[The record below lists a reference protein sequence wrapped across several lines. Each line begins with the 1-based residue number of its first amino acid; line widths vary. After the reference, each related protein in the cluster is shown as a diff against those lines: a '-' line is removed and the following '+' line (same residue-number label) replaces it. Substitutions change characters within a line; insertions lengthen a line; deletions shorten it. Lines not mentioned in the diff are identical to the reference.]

1 MKLPFK
7 FSTAIFDLDGTL
19 VDTEP
24 FYSEAT
30 QVVLEPYGKKF
41 TNDFKRKIMGG
52 DALTSASLTVK
63 EFNLEMTPQEFLE
76 RREVHLRVL
85 FPKATEIKGA
95 GEYLQRLMETGT
107 RIALATSS
115 SKALCEIKIGHRA
128 WSDIFECKIHGDDPE
143 LLRSKPAPDIFILC
157 AQRMGVSPENI
168 IVFEDSKNGIRAA
181 KGAGMKVVGIRN
193 EFMSEADFEDA
204 DFLVDN
210 YYDIEL

>member
-1 MKLPFK
+1 MKLPFE

-30 QVVLEPYGKKF
+30 QIVLDPHGKEF
-41 TNDFKRKIMGG
+41 TKDLKRKIMGG
-52 DALTSASLTVK
+52 DALTSASVIVK
-63 EFNLEMTPQEFLE
+63 KFNLKMTPGEFLE
-76 RREVHLRVL
+76 KRETHLRAL
-85 FPKATEIKGA
+85 FPNATEIKGA
-95 GEYLQRLMETGT
+95 GEYLHRLKVART

-115 SKALCEIKIGHRA
+115 SKALCKIKIGHRA
-128 WSDIFECKIHGDDPE
+128 WSNIFECEIHGDDPE

-157 AQRMGVSPENI
+157 ARRMGVSPENI

-181 KGAGMKVVGIRN
+181 KDAGMKVVGIRN

>member
-1 MKLPFK
+1 MKLPFE

-30 QVVLEPYGKKF
+30 QIVLEPYGKEF
-41 TNDFKRKIMGG
+41 TKDFKRKIMGG
-52 DALTSASLTVK
+52 DALTGASMIVEKFDLK
-63 EFNLEMTPQEFLE
+63 MTPREFLE
-76 RREVHLRVL
+76 KREKHLRAL
-85 FPKATEIKGA
+85 FPSATEIKGA
-95 GEYLQRLMETGT
+95 GEYLHRLKVART

-115 SKALCEIKIGHRA
+115 SKTLCEIKIGHRA
-128 WSDIFECKIHGDDPE
+128 WSNIFECKIYGDDPE
-143 LLRSKPAPDIFILC
+143 LFRSKPAPDIFILC
-157 AQRMGVSPENI
+157 AQRMAVSPENI
-168 IVFEDSKNGIRAA
+168 IVFEDSKNGIQAA

>member
-1 MKLPFK
+1 MKLPFE

-30 QVVLEPYGKKF
+30 QIVLEPYGKEF
-41 TNDFKRKIMGG
+41 TKDFKRKIMGG
-52 DALTSASLTVK
+52 DALTGASMIVEKFDLK
-63 EFNLEMTPQEFLE
+63 MTPREFLE
-76 RREVHLRVL
+76 KREKHLRAL
-85 FPKATEIKGA
+85 FPSATEIKGA
-95 GEYLQRLMETGT
+95 GEYLHRLKVART

-115 SKALCEIKIGHRA
+115 SKTLCEIKIGHRA
-128 WSDIFECKIHGDDPE
+128 WSNIFECKIYGDDPE

-157 AQRMGVSPENI
+157 AQRMAVSPENI
-168 IVFEDSKNGIRAA
+168 IFFEDSKNGIQAA

>member
-1 MKLPFK
+1 MKLPFE

-24 FYSEAT
+24 FYSKAT
-30 QVVLEPYGKKF
+30 QIVLEPHGKEF
-41 TNDFKRKIMGG
+41 TKDLKRKIMGG
-52 DALTSASLTVK
+52 DALTGASVIVK
-63 EFNLEMTPQEFLE
+63 KFNLKMTPREFLE
-76 RREVHLRVL
+76 KRERHLRAL
-85 FPKATEIKGA
+85 FPNATEIKGA
-95 GEYLQRLMETGT
+95 SEYLQQLKEIGT

-115 SKALCEIKIGHRA
+115 SKTLCEIKIGHRD
-128 WSDIFECKIHGDDPE
+128 WSNIFECKIYGDDPE

-157 AQRMGVSPENI
+157 AQRMAVSPENI
-168 IVFEDSKNGIRAA
+168 IVFEDSKNGIQAA

>member
-1 MKLPFK
+1 MKLPFE

-30 QVVLEPYGKKF
+30 QIVLEPYGKEF
-41 TNDFKRKIMGG
+41 TKDFKRKIMGG
-52 DALTSASLTVK
+52 DALTGASMIVEKFDLK
-63 EFNLEMTPQEFLE
+63 MTPREFLE
-76 RREVHLRVL
+76 KREKHLRAL
-85 FPKATEIKGA
+85 FPSATEIKGA
-95 GEYLQRLMETGT
+95 GEYLHRLKVART

-115 SKALCEIKIGHRA
+115 SKTLCEIKIGHRA
-128 WSDIFECKIHGDDPE
+128 WSNIFECKIYGDDPE

-157 AQRMGVSPENI
+157 AQRMAVSPENI
-168 IVFEDSKNGIRAA
+168 IVFEDSKNGIQAA

>member
-1 MKLPFK
+1 MKLPFE

-30 QVVLEPYGKKF
+30 QIVLEPYGKEF
-41 TNDFKRKIMGG
+41 TKDFKRKIMGG
-52 DALTSASLTVK
+52 DALTGASMIVEKFDLK
-63 EFNLEMTPQEFLE
+63 MTPREFLE
-76 RREVHLRVL
+76 KREKHLRAL
-85 FPKATEIKGA
+85 FPSATEIKGA
-95 GEYLQRLMETGT
+95 GEYLHRLKVART

-115 SKALCEIKIGHRA
+115 SKTLCEIKIGHRA
-128 WSDIFECKIHGDDPE
+128 WSNIFECKIYGDDPE

-157 AQRMGVSPENI
+157 AQRMAVSPENI
-168 IVFEDSKNGIRAA
+168 IVFEDSKNGIQAA

-193 EFMSEADFEDA
+193 EFMSEADFEDS

>member
-41 TNDFKRKIMGG
+41 TNDFKENQGG
-52 DALTSASLTVK
+52 DALTSASKTLK

-85 FPKATEIKGA
+85 FPKAIEIK
-95 GEYLQRLMETGT
+95 E
-107 RIALATSS
+107 
-115 SKALCEIKIGHRA
+115 
-128 WSDIFECKIHGDDPE
+128 P
-143 LLRSKPAPDIFILC
+143 
-157 AQRMGVSPENI
+157 VNI
-168 IVFEDSKNGIRAA
+168 YGN
-181 KGAGMKVVGIRN
+181 
-193 EFMSEADFEDA
+193 
-204 DFLVDN
+204 
-210 YYDIEL
+210 